1 MPVGVGIL
9 QIVLAS
15 FTLCKACS
23 RYPFICRGVR
33 LFLPCGGCCFFFA
46 HESSLV
52 LLILCLCP
60 EY

>member
-9 QIVLAS
+9 QAVFVS
-15 FTLCKACS
+15 FTLCKAYS
-23 RYPFICRGVR
+23 RYPFICSGVR

-46 HESSLV
+46 HESLFV

-60 EY
+60 EC